1 MRRNYLKIIVLLWM
15 AIPALGKRDTLTITD
30 TSGYS
35 PFYNHSEIYTT
46 IYPESID
53 EVRKKQRWTTLTPD
67 YQILRNQYIWIRFY
81 LKNQFDTPRKYFI
94 RNPDN
99 EKTDYYIFTDGRQS
113 GYFSSGEFVSTY
125 GMNQNE
131 LLGVSVLTIPSGETV
146 EIYLRA
152 SNYEG
157 LMPFFRLFPQ
167 RQIKTTYALLNEK
180 RYEQWLN
187 SYYAHNLEELQVRT
201 FYQGSLGIILII
213 TLLIFYRNRHEKIYR
228 YYLLYVLAAFA
239 FTLFKSRSFTYIG
252 EFLGW
257 FPIIKYYAAET
268 IMWLGF
274 AVYLYFVSELLDL
287 RKNHP
292 EFRTFLHR
300 FAKIIIGYSLLV
312 FIWLMLTNDSGL
324 QQWLFKNNRI
334 PLFLMYTGILVFTAR
349 KVRSSMV
356 KYVIV
361 GNDLLIAFGMLAWLK
376 AGVLNNQHWYGV
388 LNHLFTLPLAILL
401 EIIVFALAIARK
413 IEEER
418 NIKTELEQ
426 KTMQIEMMAL
436 RSQMNPHFL
445 FNSLNSIRYMVMVNE
460 NENATDYLS
469 KFSKL
474 LRMIL
479 NHSEKNV
486 IRLSEELVALR
497 LYLDIEK
504 RRFGDNFSYAI
515 MIDEQIE
522 AEALQIPPMLL
533 QPFVENAIWHGLM
546 PITKPDKRIEVFIK
560 KINDSMVEFLIKDNG
575 IGRLKANEL
584 KEKSI
589 KQHQSKGTDITNQ
602 RVELFNRSYANK
614 IAISINDLYE
624 HNEPVGTMVRIL
636 YEL

>member
-15 AIPALGKRDTLTITD
+15 AIPALGKPDTLTITD

-35 PFYNHSEIYTT
+35 PFYNHSEIYTN
-46 IYPESID
+46 IYPESIE
-53 EVRKKQRWTTLTPD
+53 EVRKKQYWNTITPT
-67 YQILRNQYIWIRFY
+67 YQIPDNQYIWLRFY
-81 LKNQFDTPRKYFI
+81 LKNPFDTPRRYFI
-94 RNPDN
+94 RNPNN
-99 EKTDYYIFTDGRQS
+99 EQTDYYIFTDGRQS
-113 GYFSSGEFVSTY
+113 GYFRNGEFVSTW
-125 GMNQNE
+125 GMDQNE
-131 LLGVSVLTIPSGETV
+131 LLGVNVFTIPSGETV
-146 EIYLRA
+146 EFYIRA
-152 SNYEG
+152 SNHEG
-157 LMPFFRLFPQ
+157 MLPFFRLFPQ
-167 RQIKTTYALLNEK
+167 RPIKTTYALLNEK

-201 FYQGSLGIILII
+201 FYQGSLGIILVI

-228 YYLLYVLAAFA
+228 YYLLYVFAAFA

-292 EFRTFLHR
+292 EFRIFLHR

-361 GNDLLIAFGMLAWLK
+361 GNGLLIAFGMLAWLK

-401 EIIVFALAIARK
+401 EIIVFALAIAQK

-426 KTMQIEMMAL
+426 KTMQVEMMAL